1 MTQPELKQ
9 TQRNTSRGCLLP
21 ALEFLSLTVRD
32 LLFSFSN
39 AVIKSQRPF
48 IYNERCCCGEAWE
61 LQLWSKMEVQAS
73 VGLLMDHK
81 VIAREFPPTL
91 VGHKW
96 GDPKNT
102 PPLKISPNKQ
112 LLGSKDSDTLQCLL
126 WTVEWTDHS
135 LGQCWS
141 QCFWENWPVIL
152 ETSEV
157 IMVRSHYVLQTLITP
172 SGRLMK
178 SLCS

>member
-1 MTQPELKQ
+1 
-9 TQRNTSRGCLLP
+9 
-21 ALEFLSLTVRD
+21 
-32 LLFSFSN
+32 
-39 AVIKSQRPF
+39 
-48 IYNERCCCGEAWE
+48 
-61 LQLWSKMEVQAS
+61 MEVQAS

-126 WTVEWTDHS
+126 WTVEWIGPLAGAMLVPVLLGKLACYPGNIRSDYGAFTLCTTDLNHT
-135 LGQCWS
+135 Q
-141 QCFWENWPVIL
+141 WETNEEPMFVAL
-152 ETSEV
+152 
-157 IMVRSHYVLQTLITP
+157 
-172 SGRLMK
+172 
-178 SLCS
+178 